1 MKQGRAGLTALAATS
16 LPWDSRG
23 RVIFSHGQDRADIE
37 DGSAPRLS
45 QDASRLPRHAV
56 EQGLD
61 LRIQTPMPCLPPL
74 TTPSVDCDPEGER
87 CGELESTALGK
98 GEWKRHPCL
107 WEQQGEVVWLLAQP
121 GKIKHPLC
129 PFSLGGQGEVAGTG
143 PAGATWASRRS
154 TVSPVLHRRLGSTA
168 FQSIGSK
175 QGPRHWGGV

>member
-74 TTPSVDCDPEGER
+74 TTPSVDCDPEGESV
-87 CGELESTALGK
+87 GSWSPLPLGK
-98 GEWKRHPCL
+98 GSGRDTLACGNSRERWSGYLPS
-107 WEQQGEVVWLLAQP
+107 QGRSNIHSALSPWVGKEKWLALAQ
-121 GKIKHPLC
+121 
-129 PFSLGGQGEVAGTG
+129 LGLHGPVGEA
-143 PAGATWASRRS
+143 
-154 TVSPVLHRRLGSTA
+154 
-168 FQSIGSK
+168 Q
-175 QGPRHWGGV
+175 